1 MQVIEYLAS
10 LENDPTILDEVLLV
24 FQNKVL
30 PIKTTK
36 NIQLIVFFL
45 AEQNKNRANTFISF
59 LLSNIFQSDH
69 EQNWFR
75 IFSQSNFYL
84 FSYLLRSRAVLP
96 KSVKKTFFML
106 VEGLH
111 KKLIEIEEKE
121 IDSSSSLKEML
132 QAEEVYLLIL
142 QTIIIIKIGH

>member
-1 MQVIEYLAS
+1 
-10 LENDPTILDEVLLV
+10 
-24 FQNKVL
+24 
-30 PIKTTK
+30 
-36 NIQLIVFFL
+36 
-45 AEQNKNRANTFISF
+45 
-59 LLSNIFQSDH
+59 
-69 EQNWFR
+69 
-75 IFSQSNFYL
+75 
-84 FSYLLRSRAVLP
+84 
-96 KSVKKTFFML
+96 ML